1 MKLRERLRIERESA
15 EPAVF
20 GSDAGSD
27 AEASDRS
34 RVCDGPSLS
43 ENEMLSIRG
52 KRVKNRPMA
61 STDFMAAIVILVLG
75 CGFAVAFVPE
85 AVAVESDAFVVTPA
99 AAGEQL
105 VRVSLP
111 MSRGLLGADQSV
123 AVEVAGRK
131 NSPAGVRVISWYPD
145 AANQPRSARRA
156 LVTFPWRFTD
166 SNPVK
171 FRLSV
176 SNGAKTGRAGG
187 VPVSVGVD
195 EDVVRIT
202 WPGREP
208 VELKLL
214 VPVRTDRGAPRREVV
229 ENHEFYRWER
239 FYFDDPLWPRVIE
252 IRSDASGGVVVVA
265 HLQRRDAAGQ
275 FAPGISWQ
283 MRTAARKLRSIV
295 GGKEID
301 AGTNGFR
308 HAFAEGV
315 EATCIFDDAMA
326 VYHPVAPLKR
336 RGEIEAKPREAG
348 GWDYRYVRCR
358 AEDGVPMQPMAWERA
373 EIAFGPPNLA
383 RLTGSLSSP
392 HGLSVHPESWES
404 LYGDLHA
411 LPKLPSE
418 LESLVIYHRD
428 AIVRSAAVGDDYG
441 NVTGYDRSSVHG
453 GIFGMNRLNHA
464 AAIFED
470 FRRSGDQ
477 RLRETALLWC
487 DNFYDRSIWWGDEKR
502 GGTRYNNVAANGQK
516 PPNDRYM
523 WRSNDSVSFCTK
535 GYDSFFLAWE
545 ETGDPRMLEA
555 LEAQVAYAAS
565 HLHAYQTT
573 CRNVGDVRDFVRL
586 YSYTGERRY
595 LDEALRLFREL
606 RTRLSPDRL
615 FSEGGDP
622 LNAELPFIE
631 DDQRGS
637 KYGYAKPYIIGYALA
652 GLPELIRLAPDE
664 PDSKET
670 VRAVADFLAATVDPA
685 GGWRYP
691 HPRSSSVLM
700 SQAMEH
706 AWQLTQ
712 AARVLGPEPK
722 WLDAIETVLRAR
734 IHGWKRTGTILS
746 GLQGWEV
753 STGKVKSRAELHD
766 LYRKPEDRD
775 AARDYLEGHVGYG
788 SSPPEGL
795 VYFGEV
801 LGFYLKHRPID
812 RLMSKPGPDEPLG
825 RILERSPRIMP

>member
-1 MKLRERLRIERESA
+1 MFHAMCGWNDLK
-15 EPAVF
+15 
-20 GSDAGSD
+20 
-27 AEASDRS
+27 ASSVR
-34 RVCDGPSLS
+34 
-43 ENEMLSIRG
+43 
-52 KRVKNRPMA
+52 
-61 STDFMAAIVILVLG
+61 TAAIVSLILG
-75 CGFAVAFVPE
+75 CGFAFAFVPN
-85 AVAVESDAFVVTPA
+85 ADAIEIDTFVVSPA
-99 AAGEQL
+99 SKGEQL

-111 MSRGLLGADQSV
+111 MNPGLLGPEQSV
-123 AVEVAGRK
+123 IVEAAGQ
-131 NSPAGVRVISWYPD
+131 PALPVGLRVISWYPET
-145 AANQPRSARRA
+145 ANRRRSARRA
-156 LVTFPWRFTD
+156 LVTFPWQFPD
-166 SNPVK
+166 LNPVE
-171 FRLSV
+171 FRMSV
-176 SNGAKTGRAGG
+176 SEAEKHREPR
-187 VPVSVGVD
+187 VLPVSVDVA

-202 WPGREP
+202 WAGTEP
-208 VELKLL
+208 VELKLQA
-214 VPVRTDRGAPRREVV
+214 PARTDREAPRREVV
-229 ENHEFYRWER
+229 ESHEFYRWER
-239 FYFDDPLWPRVIE
+239 FHFGDPAWPRVIE
-252 IRSDASGGVVVVA
+252 TRADSAGGVILVA
-265 HLQRRDAAGQ
+265 HVQRRDEPGN
-275 FAPGISWQ
+275 FAPEIGWR
-283 MRTAARKLRSIV
+283 MRTAASKLRSIV
-295 GGKEID
+295 GGREIATAAD
-301 AGTNGFR
+301 GFR
-308 HAFAEGV
+308 HPFAGGV
-315 EATCIFDDAMA
+315 EATCIFDDALA

-348 GWDYRYVRCR
+348 GWEYRYVRCR

-392 HGLSVHPESWES
+392 HRLKVDPEGWES

-418 LESLVIYHRD
+418 LESLVQYHRD
-428 AIVRSAAVGDDYG
+428 AIVRSAAVGDDFG
-441 NVTGYDRSSVHG
+441 NVTGFDHRSAHG

-477 RLRETALLWC
+477 RLKETALQWC

-502 GGTRYNNVAANGQK
+502 GGTRYNNVAANGRK
-516 PPNDRYM
+516 PPNDLYM

-545 ETGDPRMLEA
+545 ETGDPRMREA
-555 LEAQVAYAAS
+555 LDAQVAYAAD
-565 HLHAYQTT
+565 HLHAYRST
-573 CRNVGDVRDFVRL
+573 CRNVGDARDFVRL

-606 RTRLSPDRL
+606 RALLSPDRL

-622 LNAELPFIE
+622 LNTDLPFIE

-637 KYGYAKPYIIGYALA
+637 KFGYAKPYIIGYALA

-706 AWQLTQ
+706 AWQLTR
-712 AARVLGPEPK
+712 AARVLGPEPR

-734 IHGWKRTGTILS
+734 IHGWQRTGMILS

-766 LYRKPEDRD
+766 LYRRPEDRD
-775 AARDYLEGHVGYG
+775 PSRDFLEGTVGYG

-801 LGFYLKHRPID
+801 LQFYLKHRPVE
-812 RLMSKPGPDEPLG
+812 RLMAQPRPDQPLG
-825 RILERSPRIMP
+825 RILARSPLKTP